1 MHELCR
7 VLKRGLYEVVLGLLE
22 GCLEESF
29 EGVPGFLQGFHRLLS
44 LYRLFLPLFFLFL
57 YRVEGSILVLAL
69 FLYKGLQFGVSALG
83 RGVQCLRHFTRRIVI
98 MTSIMFF
105 GC

>member
-29 EGVPGFLQGFHRLLS
+29 EGVPGFFTGFS
-44 LYRLFLPLFFLFL
+44 Q
-57 YRVEGSILVLAL
+57 A
-69 FLYKGLQFGVSALG
+69 
-83 RGVQCLRHFTRRIVI
+83 
-98 MTSIMFF
+98 
-105 GC
+105 